1 MHHTS
6 VLPLRAL
13 DTSNITMDI
22 RGEEARPD
30 SADAGTLLLGCLPSH
45 IVGLHESVI
54 LEIEGFLND
63 TAEAALAL
71 AVQSYGTPNHV
82 SPRLGRLQES
92 VERVNDPCAVATQVE
107 AAVRL
112 MGDFW
117 SEIYRSQ
124 RDSHMRRFRLTSK
137 ILQQRID
144 ALHSQYLA
152 EAARLSEEHKKLLLA
167 LETCLADTAS
177 EARAAALARNKAL
190 ETSKL
195 LSAQLAVRLKAK
207 ADRCA
212 TPSTSVAVQTDGDAS
227 ARLPKESV
235 DAQWEVIEDTR
246 RRLAALSSELES
258 EIRAVSRQTDA
269 IHAQARRNGHLSVLL
284 KAAGKSEIGLAGVCA
299 FLELVED

>member
-1 MHHTS
+1 
-6 VLPLRAL
+6 
-13 DTSNITMDI
+13 MDI
-22 RGEEARPD
+22 RGEMARPD
-30 SADAGTLLLGCLPSH
+30 SADTGTLLLGCLPSH

-71 AVQSYGTPNHV
+71 AVQTCGAPNLGC
-82 SPRLGRLQES
+82 PRLRRLQES
-92 VERVNDPCAVATQVE
+92 AERVTDPRAVASQVE

-112 MGDFW
+112 MGEFW
-117 SEIYRSQ
+117 TEIYRSQ
-124 RDSHMRRFRLTSK
+124 RESHMRRFRLTSK
-137 ILQQRID
+137 ILQQRIG

-152 EAARLSEEHKKLLLA
+152 EAERLSEEHKKLLSTLDS
-167 LETCLADTAS
+167 CLADTAL
-177 EARAAALARNKAL
+177 EVRAAALARSKAL

-195 LSAQLAVRLKAK
+195 LSTQLAVRLKAK

-212 TPSTSVAVQTDGDAS
+212 TSSTSVAVQTDGDAS

-246 RRLAALSSELES
+246 RRLTALSSELES

-269 IHAQARRNGHLSVLL
+269 IHAQARRNGHLRVLL
-284 KAAGKSEIGLAGVCA
+284 SAAGKSEVGLEGVCA
-299 FLELVED
+299 FLDLVED